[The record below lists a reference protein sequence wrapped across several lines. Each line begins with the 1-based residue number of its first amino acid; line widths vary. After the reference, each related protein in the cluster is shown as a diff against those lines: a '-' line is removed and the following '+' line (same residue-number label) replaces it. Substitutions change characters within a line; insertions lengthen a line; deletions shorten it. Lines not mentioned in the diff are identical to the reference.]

1 MILAFTL
8 SMPGCPS
15 WNGKWSGEGRKYVIV
30 KTFTSKEL
38 ANAVLILNE
47 RSFSYRWDDGWHAC
61 IDVHEVNSSQAAKLR
76 KESDGFCGYDWM
88 VDTIVKYGKPLG
100 AHEIEK
106 HVSSQFDKL
115 ASHLRNIG

>member
-15 WNGKWSGEGRKYVIV
+15 WNGRWSGEGRKFVIV

-38 ANAVLILNE
+38 AKAVLILE
-47 RSFSYRWDDGWHAC
+47 EKSFSYRWDDGWMAG
-61 IDVHEVNSSQAAKLR
+61 IDVHHVDSSQAAKLR
-76 KESDGFCGYDWM
+76 KASDGFLGYDWM

-100 AHEIEK
+100 SHE
-106 HVSSQFDKL
+106 VKL
-115 ASHLRNIG
+115 HLAEACGKVPE